1 MAQEATKKVHL
12 RHQETWSVPDCRTMK
27 YPSGGTGHIKSHCRA
42 TKRPGA
48 GKQIYKQS
56 PLQTSVRAILRC
68 IAESYR
74 CPRFCRPVP
83 NHSANAP

>member
-1 MAQEATKKVHL
+1 MGFIYVNLGADSL
-12 RHQETWSVPDCRTMK
+12 RSHMDSFL
-27 YPSGGTGHIKSHCRA
+27 SIGALGIGGDR
-42 TKRPGA
+42 RGA

-68 IAESYR
+68 IAESNR